1 MHCLRGPL
9 TSTLRGKKA
18 VLGVAGKENCQPV
31 TFLPPLPPDKLKLHS
46 VRVVAAEGCAES
58 LAPQVSGD
66 SWQLGQTDN
75 VIRWLDPQP
84 NTLGVRKKKSWQE
97 K

>member
-1 MHCLRGPL
+1 MHCMRGPL
-9 TSTLRGKKA
+9 TSKLREEGA
-18 VLGVAGKENCQPV
+18 LGVAGKENCQPV

-75 VIRWLDPQP
+75 VIRWLDPVP
-84 NTLGVRKKKSWQE
+84 TTTKVERHGK
-97 K
+97 

>member
-1 MHCLRGPL
+1 MLWGREGAAALR
-9 TSTLRGKKA
+9 
-18 VLGVAGKENCQPV
+18 VAGKENCQPV
-31 TFLPPLPPDKLKLHS
+31 TFLPPLLPDKLKLHS

-75 VIRWLDPQP
+75 IIR
-84 NTLGVRKKKSWQE
+84 
-97 K
+97 

>member
-1 MHCLRGPL
+1 MLWVEG
-9 TSTLRGKKA
+9 

-75 VIRWLDPQP
+75 IIR
-84 NTLGVRKKKSWQE
+84 
-97 K
+97 